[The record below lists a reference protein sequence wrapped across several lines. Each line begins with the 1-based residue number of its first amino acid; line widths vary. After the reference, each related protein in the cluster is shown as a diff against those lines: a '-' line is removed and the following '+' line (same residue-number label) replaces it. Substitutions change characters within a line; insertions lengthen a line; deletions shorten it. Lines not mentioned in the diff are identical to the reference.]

1 MAYKFVLRHINKET
15 TKKMDNTTKET
26 TKEMDNTTKEMDNTT
41 KETTKEISDTTRGNV
56 KELLKA
62 AIQENSAITMK
73 ELAAKTKMTVDGVK
87 YHLDK
92 MRQEGILLRE
102 GSTKAGRWI
111 LRASL
116 R

>member
-15 TKKMDNTTKET
+15 TKK
-26 TKEMDNTTKEMDNTT
+26 MDNTT